1 MALKRRN
8 GKKDPITGHAN
19 RVFIKKNPEIVKSTT
34 RNLRIQMG
42 FSLSIRAQ
50 GN

>member
-1 MALKRRN
+1 MEKELM
-8 GKKDPITGHAN
+8 TGHAN
-19 RVFIKKNPEIVKSTT
+19 RVFFEKSPEIVRSKT

-42 FSLSIRAQ
+42 FSLSIRAK